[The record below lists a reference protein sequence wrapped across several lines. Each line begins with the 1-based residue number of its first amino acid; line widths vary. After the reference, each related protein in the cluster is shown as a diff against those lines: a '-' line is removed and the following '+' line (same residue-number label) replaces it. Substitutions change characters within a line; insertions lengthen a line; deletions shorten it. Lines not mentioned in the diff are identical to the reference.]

1 MGHSPVQPFSLQPG
15 ALGHPAHCGRGG
27 HPMAGEPVSGR
38 CFVVGR
44 CSNILSVKV
53 GPPTVEKQLV
63 GATAQKDSGKKGE
76 DALCSSTPTSTTG
89 KAKAME
95 MAGLWG
101 QGGTHRDGRGKHR

>member
-1 MGHSPVQPFSLQPG
+1 MVG
-15 ALGHPAHCGRGG
+15 ALWW
-27 HPMAGEPVSGR
+27 
-38 CFVVGR
+38 GR